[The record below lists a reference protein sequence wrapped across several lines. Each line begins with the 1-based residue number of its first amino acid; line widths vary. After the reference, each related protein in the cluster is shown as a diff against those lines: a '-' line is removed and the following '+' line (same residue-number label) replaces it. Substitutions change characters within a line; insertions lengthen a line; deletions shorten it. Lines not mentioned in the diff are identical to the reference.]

1 MSSHSFGLIGICLT
15 CPYQQHCFC
24 RNLLNTSTPEFEVHS
39 LKNITL
45 LAKQYLYYQGD
56 MNEGLFVLRE
66 GWLILTRHS
75 EDGKRQVVR
84 SILPGEL
91 IGFKNTT
98 MNRAEI
104 RSQKRK
110 EVVEAVTLRKEPV
123 EVVARVYNIP
133 LRTVFDWLARYRQG
147 GWHALIEKNRQGRP
161 KKITGDDMKW
171 LYDAITMGNPLNYKL
186 PFCLWSSNN
195 IRALLQKERAVIL
208 SKSSICRLLGHL
220 GLTPQKPLYKSY
232 KQDPEKIKVYL
243 SKTYPEVVAQAKKY
257 HARIYFLDEAAFRS
271 DAHRGTTW
279 GKCGETPVIKDS
291 GGRFGFKLIS
301 AVSARGDM
309 HFDVIEESMN
319 ADKFINFLEKLRQD
333 AGCPI
338 FVIADNARYHHS
350 KKVQAFLETQL
361 GEIMIAFLPAYSPE
375 LNPDEQVWN
384 HAKAEVSKYPI
395 KSKLDMEKLILS
407 AMLSIQQKI
416 ELVKSFFRLPDTLYT
431 ENYSEG

>member
-1 MSSHSFGLIGICLT
+1 
-15 CPYQQHCFC
+15 
-24 RNLLNTSTPEFEVHS
+24 
-39 LKNITL
+39 
-45 LAKQYLYYQGD
+45 
-56 MNEGLFVLRE
+56 
-66 GWLILTRHS
+66 
-75 EDGKRQVVR
+75 
-84 SILPGEL
+84 
-91 IGFKNTT
+91 
-98 MNRAEI
+98 MNRAEK

-110 EVVEAVTLRKEPV
+110 EVVEAVALRKEPV
-123 EVVARVYNIP
+123 EVVARIHNIP

-147 GWHALIEKNRQGRP
+147 GWHALIEKKRQGRP
-161 KKITGDDMKW
+161 TKVTADDMKW

-232 KQDPEKIKVYL
+232 KQDPDKIKTYL

-279 GKCGETPVIKDS
+279 GKCGETPVVRDG

-319 ADKFINFLEKLRQD
+319 SEKFISFLQKLRQD
-333 AGCPI
+333 ADCPV

-350 KKVQAFLETQL
+350 KKVQAFLETQQ
-361 GEIMIAFLPAYSPE
+361 GEIMMAFLPAYSPE

-384 HAKAEVSKYPI
+384 HAKAEVGKHPI
-395 KSKLDMEKLILS
+395 KSKLKMEALILS
-407 AMLSIQQKI
+407 AMQSIQQKI
-416 ELVKSFFRLPDTLYT
+416 ELVKSFFRLPDTLYA
-431 ENYSEG
+431 ENILR